1 MITIDRDDQSNTQ
14 YYYEKHNKKTRI
26 RQSKKITNKQKIKNK
41 K

>member
-26 RQSKKITNKQKIKNK
+26 RESKKNNKQTKN
-41 K
+41 